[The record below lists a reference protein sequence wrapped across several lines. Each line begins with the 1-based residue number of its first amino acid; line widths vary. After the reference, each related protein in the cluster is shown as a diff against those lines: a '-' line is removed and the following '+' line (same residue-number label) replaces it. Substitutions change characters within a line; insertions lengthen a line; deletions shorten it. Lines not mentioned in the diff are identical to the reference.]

1 MGARNPDTIRQPPM
15 PAMAVTLAE
24 IRAAGWTVRATC
36 TRCRVSLHVDLGQM
50 LALSGPDLVLWG
62 KHPRCRVW
70 AYGDDE
76 RCPGKI
82 VFEARAVRGG
92 SWRAMT
98 WSGEVAEALN
108 LQRLA
113 TTMR

>member
-1 MGARNPDTIRQPPM
+1 MGARNPDTIRHPPM

-36 TRCRVSLHVDLGQM
+36 SRCRVSLHVELAQM
-50 LALSGPDLVLWG
+50 LALAGPDLVLWG

-76 RCPGKI
+76 RCTGRI
-82 VFEARAVRGG
+82 TFEARAVRGG
-92 SWRAMT
+92 SWRAMK
-98 WSGEVAEALN
+98 WSEEVAQALD

-113 TTMR
+113 TTLR